1 MRIAVAGG
9 TGWVGRMVVEAVR
22 ATGDVPVVL
31 ARSAGVD
38 LTTGAGLDEA
48 LHGCATVI
56 DVSNVMTTSR
66 RKSVAF
72 FDAATTQLLTA
83 GARAGV
89 GHHIALSIVGCD
101 RVGLGYYM
109 GKRRQ
114 EELVLSAPVPHTV
127 LRATQFHEFAAQMLA
142 RRGPVVAPR
151 MRSQP
156 VAAREVADALV
167 RLAGGA
173 PAGLAPDLAGPEV
186 LEMDDMVRRLARA
199 RGERRLLVP
208 VRLPGAT
215 GRALTGGALLP
226 TADGPRGRQTF
237 AEWLTTPDA
246 GARGR

>member
-9 TGWVGRMVVEAVR
+9 TGWVGRKVVEAVR
-22 ATGDVPVVL
+22 AAGDVPVVL
-31 ARSAGVD
+31 ARSTGVD

-48 LHGCATVI
+48 LDGCTTVI
-56 DVSNVMTTSR
+56 DVSNVVTTGKR
-66 RKSVAF
+66 RSVAF
-72 FDAATTQLLTA
+72 FDAATTRLLTA

-89 GHHIALSIVGCD
+89 THHIALSIVGCD

-114 EELVLSAPVPHTV
+114 EELVLSAAAPHTV

-156 VAAREVADALV
+156 IAAREVADALV
-167 RLAGGA
+167 TLAGAA

-199 RGERRLLVP
+199 RGDRRLLVP
-208 VRLPGAT
+208 VRLGAT
-215 GRALTGGALLP
+215 GRALTAGGLLP
-226 TADGPRGRQTF
+226 AADGPRGRQTF

-246 GARGR
+246 GAEGR